1 MEKPEKTFNA
11 GGVQASI
18 FLNARTV
25 KGKEVK
31 IPSISFQKRYLVN
44 GEWKTTTSLN
54 INDLCR
60 AILVLGKAYDYS
72 MSLKKDQEEVE
83 DDEGF
88 QEA

>member
-1 MEKPEKTFNA
+1 MDKPEKTFNA

-31 IPSISFQKRYLVN
+31 IPSISFQKRYLEN
-44 GEWKTTTSLN
+44 GEWKSTTSLS
-54 INDLCR
+54 INDLCK

-72 MSLKKDQEEVE
+72 ISLSKGKETAENDE
-83 DDEGF
+83 DL